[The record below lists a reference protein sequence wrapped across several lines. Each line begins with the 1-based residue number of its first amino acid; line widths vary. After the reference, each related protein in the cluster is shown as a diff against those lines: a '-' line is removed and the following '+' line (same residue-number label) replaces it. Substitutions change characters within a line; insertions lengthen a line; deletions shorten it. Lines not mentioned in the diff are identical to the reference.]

1 MEIKDKFVLEPN
13 DILVIIELIESIL
26 LHTKLTI
33 LRYFLL
39 TKKYISYIMLSI
51 AALAFIWCIY
61 LMNN

>member
-39 TKKYISYIMLSI
+39 TKKYISYIMLLISAI
-51 AALAFIWCIY
+51 AFIWCIY